1 MQQAL
6 SAVTQTAKELGR
18 LHRQCVIHCDIKPAN
33 LHQSEDDVWRL
44 LDLGV
49 ALHGR

>member
-1 MQQAL
+1 VEQAL
-6 SAVTQTAKELGR
+6 SAVTQTAKELER
-18 LHRQCVIHCDIKPAN
+18 LHRHCVIHCDIKPAK
-33 LHQSEDDVWRL
+33 LHQSEDDAWRL